1 MEGAHAAQ
9 TVFDSRDEPGAQRVR
24 QRRAV
29 DRRSGKRFEQGQD
42 MGRDRVDRVEHR
54 HGPFRVGLPDR
65 IGQQVVVDNRPGANG
80 SNGALK
86 ISGEIIPGSGQFTF
100 AGAMFTPGSAPMEP
114 VNLSGKKE
122 ISFWAKGDGDSYM
135 LVVLT
140 ASRSGQNGM
149 PAMTQFVAGKEWKQ
163 FTFTFT
169 TFQTD
174 GGDLSGFLFGASQP
188 PGKFEFQIDDVEIK

>member
-1 MEGAHAAQ
+1 M
-9 TVFDSRDEPGAQRVR
+9 TSTDEVIG
-24 QRRAV
+24 
-29 DRRSGKRFEQGQD
+29 GKSKSSIEISQ
-42 MGRDRVDRVEHR
+42 
-54 HGPFRVGLPDR
+54 
-65 IGQQVVVDNRPGANG
+65 PGANG

-100 AGAMFTPGSAPMEP
+100 AGAMFAPGSAPMEP

-122 ISFWAKGDGDSYM
+122 ISFWAKGNSDTYM

-163 FTFTFT
+163 YTFPFS

-174 GGDLSGFLFGASQP
+174 GSDLSALLFAASQP
-188 PGKFEFQIDDVEIK
+188 PGKFAFEIDDVEIK